1 MLETI
6 RRFLKLEAASGL
18 ILMAAAVLALIFANS
33 PLSNVYEQLLAIKLT
48 VAVETFAISKPIL
61 LWINDGLMAIFF
73 LVVGLELKREA
84 VLGELNSPQKVMLPA
99 LGAVGGMAVPAAIYA
114 FINWGQPTAIQ
125 GWAIPTATDIAFAL
139 GIVILLGDRVP
150 SSLKVFLVS
159 LAIFDDLGAIIVIA
173 LFYTDHLSF
182 VALAISASCIAVLFM
197 MNRMEVVSKAAY
209 LLIGAIM
216 WVALLKS
223 GVHATLAGVIL
234 ALFIPLEGI
243 NWDGEQ
249 VRPLHELEH
258 DLHGPVGYLIVPVFA
273 FANAGL
279 SLGGLQFSDV
289 TNGIALGIILGLF
302 FGKQIGVLL
311 MVWLGVKLKLGSMPS
326 GVSWRQIYGIS
337 VLCGVGFTMSLFI
350 GALAFEQTGQENF
363 AQDRLGILIG
373 SALSALW
380 AVIWF
385 VWFCPKPKSR

>member
-279 SLGGLQFSDV
+279 SLGGLQLSDV

-363 AQDRLGILIG
+363 AQDLLGILIG

>member
-279 SLGGLQFSDV
+279 SLGGLQLSDV